1 MLLGKQQGATA
12 REGVVG
18 STAENWSPL
27 EMGGNS
33 DHLSLPGLLAEI
45 ACTSHMQLLIL

>member
-1 MLLGKQQGATA
+1 MVLGKQQGATA
-12 REGVVG
+12 REGVVA

-33 DHLSLPGLLAEI
+33 DHLSLPGLMAGI
-45 ACTSHMQLLIL
+45 AWASYLQLLIL